1 MTPLVGLHADR
12 PVHVETR
19 GADRV
24 VVKRY
29 VAGGAEAVYAQM
41 SALWASPFGA
51 DRRPPGLPRPIGL
64 NADHEEVEMQFLPG
78 DPIGSRG
85 DLGLSVQQLPEVA
98 RLLADLH
105 SSGVRVDRRRSPAAL
120 LRSSHRKVDELASTG
135 GKDSA
140 DRFVVAELARRLLQR
155 LALAVPT
162 GTELVLSHGDFS
174 PRNVLLTPDGLALID
189 FDRLQMAAPER
200 DISYWGA
207 WTWVTMLTTG
217 QPPRWWVGDELA
229 LAYHGF
235 RPAAPKSDPS
245 ALAFYRAVALLR
257 IAHGWSALQA
267 APQTAALVLRE
278 ALSLLDADEG

>member
-1 MTPLVGLHADR
+1 VTPLVGLHADR

-19 GADRV
+19 GAEKV

-41 SALWASPFGA
+41 SALWWSPFGTA
-51 DRRPPGLPRPIGL
+51 RRPPGLPCPIGI
-64 NADHEEVEMQFLPG
+64 NADRDEVEMQFLPG

-85 DLGLSVQQLPEVA
+85 DLGLSVQLLPEVA

-105 SSGVRVDRRRSPAAL
+105 GSGVQVDRRRSPAAL
-120 LRSSHRKVDELASTG
+120 LRSSRRKVEELE
-135 GKDSA
+135 SA
-140 DRFVVAELARRLLQR
+140 GEQAHSSLVADLAHRVVER
-155 LALAVPT
+155 LADSVPSSP
-162 GTELVLSHGDFS
+162 ELVLSHGDFS

-217 QPPRWWVGDELA
+217 AQPSWQVTDDLA
-229 LAYHGF
+229 SSYNRF
-235 RPAAPKSDPS
+235 RPISADPEPSS
-245 ALAFYRAVALLR
+245 AAFYRAVALLR

-267 APQTAALVLRE
+267 APQTAAQVLRE
-278 ALSLLDADEG
+278 ALRLLDPQ

>member
-19 GADRV
+19 GAEKV

-41 SALWASPFGA
+41 SALWSSPFGA
-51 DRRPPGLPRPIGL
+51 ARRPPGLPRPIGI
-64 NADHEEVEMQFLPG
+64 NADREEVEMQFLPG

-85 DLGLSVQQLPEVA
+85 DLGLSVRLLPEVA

-105 SSGVRVDRRRSPAAL
+105 DSGMRVDRRRSPAAL
-120 LRSSHRKVDELASTG
+120 LRSCRRKVEELESTG
-135 GKDSA
+135 SSL
-140 DRFVVAELARRLLQR
+140 VVDLGRRVVQR
-155 LALAVPT
+155 LADSVPSSP
-162 GTELVLSHGDFS
+162 ELVLSHGDFS

-217 QPPRWWVGDELA
+217 AQPSWQVADDLA
-229 LAYHGF
+229 LSYNGF
-235 RPAAPKSDPS
+235 RTGSPDTDPS
-245 ALAFYRAVALLR
+245 SPAFYRAVALLR

-267 APQTAALVLRE
+267 APQTSARVLRE
-278 ALSLLDADEG
+278 ALRLLDPQ

>member
-1 MTPLVGLHADR
+1 
-12 PVHVETR
+12 
-19 GADRV
+19 
-24 VVKRY
+24 
-29 VAGGAEAVYAQM
+29 
-41 SALWASPFGA
+41 
-51 DRRPPGLPRPIGL
+51 
-64 NADHEEVEMQFLPG
+64 MQFLPG

-120 LRSSHRKVDELASTG
+120 LRSSHRKVDELDRTG
-135 GKDSA
+135 IERSGSA
-140 DRFVVAELARRLLQR
+140 EVAQLARRVVER
-155 LALAVPT
+155 LAAGLPT
-162 GTELVLSHGDFS
+162 PTELVLSHGDFS
-174 PRNVLLTPDGLALID
+174 PRNVLLTPNGLALID

-217 QPPRWWVGDELA
+217 RQPSWRVGDDLA
-229 LAYHGF
+229 LAYHRF
-235 RPAAPKSDPS
+235 RPAAPEPAPS
-245 ALAFYRAVALLR
+245 AFYRAVALLR

-278 ALSLLDADEG
+278 ALRLLAAESE

>member
-19 GADRV
+19 GAHRV

-29 VAGGAEAVYAQM
+29 VAGGAAAVYGQM

-51 DRRPPGLPRPIGL
+51 DRRPPGLPRPTGV
-64 NADHEEVEMQFLPG
+64 NPDRQEVEMQFLPG

-120 LRSSHRKVDELASTG
+120 LRSSHRKVDELDRTG
-135 GKDSA
+135 IERSGSA
-140 DRFVVAELARRLLQR
+140 EVAQLARRVVER
-155 LALAVPT
+155 LAAGLPT
-162 GTELVLSHGDFS
+162 PTELVLSHGDFS
-174 PRNVLLTPDGLALID
+174 PRNVLLTPNGLALID

-217 QPPRWWVGDELA
+217 RQPSWRVGDDLA
-229 LAYHGF
+229 LAYHRF
-235 RPAAPKSDPS
+235 RPAAPEPAPS
-245 ALAFYRAVALLR
+245 AFYRAVALLR

-278 ALSLLDADEG
+278 ALRLLAAESE

>member
-12 PVHVETR
+12 PVHIETR
-19 GADRV
+19 GAEKV

-29 VAGGAEAVYAQM
+29 VAGGAEAVFARM
-41 SALWASPFGA
+41 SALWSSPFGA
-51 DRRPPGLPRPIGL
+51 DRRPPGLPRPIGI
-64 NADHEEVEMQFLPG
+64 NADHQEVEMQFLPG

-85 DLGLSVQQLPEVA
+85 DLGLSVHVLPEVA

-105 SSGVRVDRRRSPAAL
+105 GSGVQVDRRRSPAAL
-120 LRSSHRKVDELASTG
+120 LRSSRRKVDELGRTG
-135 GKDSA
+135 VENSG
-140 DRFVVAELARRLLQR
+140 RRVVADLAGQVVDR
-155 LALAVPT
+155 LAQSIPVSP
-162 GTELVLSHGDFS
+162 ELVLSHGDFS

-217 QPPRWWVGDELA
+217 AQPSWQVADDLA
-229 LAYHGF
+229 LAYNTF
-235 RPAAPKSDPS
+235 RLAS
-245 ALAFYRAVALLR
+245 ADAEQSSPAFYRAVALLR

-267 APQTAALVLRE
+267 APQTAALALRE
-278 ALSLLDADEG
+278 ALRLLDGA

>member
-19 GADRV
+19 GAEKV

-41 SALWASPFGA
+41 SALWSSPFGA
-51 DRRPPGLPRPIGL
+51 ARRPPGLPRPIGI
-64 NADHEEVEMQFLPG
+64 NADREEVEMQFLPG

-85 DLGLSVQQLPEVA
+85 DLGLSVRLLPEVA

-105 SSGVRVDRRRSPAAL
+105 DSGVQADRRRSPAAL
-120 LRSSHRKVDELASTG
+120 LRSCRRKVEELESTG
-135 GKDSA
+135 SSL
-140 DRFVVAELARRLLQR
+140 VVDLGRRVVQR
-155 LALAVPT
+155 LADSVPSSP
-162 GTELVLSHGDFS
+162 ELVLSHGDFS

-217 QPPRWWVGDELA
+217 AQPSWQVADDLA
-229 LAYHGF
+229 LSYNGF
-235 RPAAPKSDPS
+235 RTGSPDTDPS
-245 ALAFYRAVALLR
+245 SPAFYRAVALLR

-267 APQTAALVLRE
+267 APQTAAQVLRE
-278 ALSLLDADEG
+278 ALRLLDPQ